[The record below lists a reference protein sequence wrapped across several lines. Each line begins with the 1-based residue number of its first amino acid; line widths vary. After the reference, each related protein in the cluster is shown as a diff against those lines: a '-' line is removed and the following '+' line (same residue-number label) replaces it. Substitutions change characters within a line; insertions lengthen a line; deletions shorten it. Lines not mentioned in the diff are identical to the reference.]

1 MSDGRR
7 RARSCPACGA
17 QVSGGRFCADCGAD
31 LNATP
36 QGQPASGRQTGKPAA
51 AGAVKTTGGRKS
63 ARVGASQPPAGE
75 PGVAHGRAA
84 ASPAGRQEKRD
95 QFLGR
100 RKSRRRPIMFATA
113 GVVIVAAL
121 AAVIVVVM
129 TGRSGAT
136 TVQASAPSASSPTAA
151 AVSIPLAKV
160 AQKAS
165 FYAIDSGGTQVKFF
179 VMKASDGKIRN
190 AFDACQV
197 CFSQKKGYHQEGDQI
212 VCNNCGR
219 RFDSAL
225 IGIERGGCNPVP
237 FETTTSSGNLVIAA
251 TALQTGVT
259 LFQ

>member
-1 MSDGRR
+1 
-7 RARSCPACGA
+7 
-17 QVSGGRFCADCGAD
+17 
-31 LNATP
+31 
-36 QGQPASGRQTGKPAA
+36 
-51 AGAVKTTGGRKS
+51 
-63 ARVGASQPPAGE
+63 
-75 PGVAHGRAA
+75 
-84 ASPAGRQEKRD
+84 
-95 QFLGR
+95 
-100 RKSRRRPIMFATA
+100 MFATA
-113 GVVIVAAL
+113 GVVIVAAV
-121 AAVIVVVM
+121 AAVVLIAM
-129 TGRSGAT
+129 SGRSGAT
-136 TVQASAPSASSPTAA
+136 TVQASAPSASSPAAA

-237 FETTTSSGNLVIAA
+237 FETTVASGKLVIAA
-251 TALQTGVT
+251 SALQSGVP